1 MSKGKVVILPFFI
14 VAVVVI
20 AACVVGVI
28 VHFTSGTER
37 EKPVSS
43 FDYTTPDEVRADGYN
58 LSVKNTF
65 DIMDR
70 VEFGYAGKTEVRVS
84 GDRITSINFQFNLF
98 EGEEIH
104 AEEEEKKIKEFVSA
118 YSEDLQLPIV
128 EDPLLIQFSDNQEYE
143 KRPED
148 PYVGLAEG
156 DYLFEYSYRDM
167 NGILWIVRIYSPRDN
182 MVTASV
188 TKYLDESDFEDF
200 VPQINLQGD
209 TEQ

>member
-1 MSKGKVVILPFFI
+1 MSKGKVVILPFVI
-14 VAVVVI
+14 VAVIVI
-20 AACVVGVI
+20 AACVVGVVI
-28 VHFTSGTER
+28 HLTGGTEN
-37 EKPVSS
+37 EKTKSS
-43 FDYTTPDEVRADGYN
+43 FDYTMPDEVRTDGYN
-58 LSVKNTF
+58 LSVKNAFEIT
-65 DIMDR
+65 DR
-70 VEFGYAGKTEVRVS
+70 KEFGYAGKTEVRVS
-84 GDRITSINFQFNLF
+84 GDRITSINFQLNLF

-118 YSEDLQLPIV
+118 YSKELQLPVV
-128 EDPLLIQFSDNQEYE
+128 EDPLLIQFSDDQEFE

-182 MVTASV
+182 TVTVSI
-188 TKYLDESDFEDF
+188 TKYLDDSDFEDF

-209 TEQ
+209 TES

>member
-1 MSKGKVVILPFFI
+1 MSKGKVVILPFVI
-14 VAVVVI
+14 VAVIVI

-70 VEFGYAGKTEVRVS
+70 EEFGYAGKTEVRVS
-84 GDRITSINFQFNLF
+84 GDRITSIYFQFNLF

-118 YSEDLQLPIV
+118 YSEALQLPIV
-128 EDPLLIQFSDNQEYE
+128 EDPLLIQFSDDQEFE

-188 TKYLDESDFEDF
+188 TKYLDDSDFEDF

>member
-1 MSKGKVVILPFFI
+1 MSKGKVVILPFI
-14 VAVVVI
+14 LIAAVVI
-20 AACVVGVI
+20 AACIAGVI
-28 VHFTSGTER
+28 VHFTCGTEN
-37 EKPVSS
+37 EKEKSS

-58 LSVKNTF
+58 LSVNNAFEIT
-65 DIMDR
+65 DR
-70 VEFGYAGKTEVRVS
+70 EEFGYAGKTEVRVS
-84 GDRITSINFQFNLF
+84 GDRITSINFVFNLF

-118 YSEDLQLPIV
+118 YSAALQLPVV
-128 EDPLLIQFSDNQEYE
+128 ENPLLIQFADDETFE

-167 NGILWIVRIYSPRDN
+167 NGTLWIVRIYSPRDN

-188 TKYLDESDFEDF
+188 TKYLDDSDFEDF

-209 TEQ
+209 LEQ